1 MDNQQNSNQK
11 NHDSHKLLDK
21 KKTFFT
27 LNVIIRVLKALV
39 LFAVIALILGG
50 SLGLGVGMGYFAS
63 LVEGTDPPTQE
74 ELQKEISDI
83 TEVSKMTYAD
93 GSTISAIKSDLI
105 RTRVDGEH
113 ISQLLKNA
121 VIATED
127 EYFEEHD
134 GVVPKALIRAL
145 LSDVAGIGGSSG
157 GSTLTQQLV
166 KQQIL
171 TDETTFKRKAN
182 EILLAYRIE
191 NFFSKDEILT
201 TYLNVSPFGRN
212 NKGENIAGVEEA
224 AKGLFGKSANDLTLP
239 QAAFIAGL
247 PQSPIV
253 YTPYLNT
260 GELKEDVSAGMARK
274 DDVLFNMYREKMITK
289 EEYDAA
295 KSYDLAQDF
304 LPSAQANT
312 TTEGFLYYTVLNQA
326 VDVIMDMN
334 IEKAGV
340 NRAELDQVGLDQ
352 YEEQARRQIENR
364 GYTIESTI
372 DPTVYNTMQ
381 EAVANYGYL
390 LDDGYAA
397 TSVETGNILMD
408 NRTGKI
414 IGFVAGR
421 NYDINQNN
429 HAFDT
434 ERQVGSTIKPISVYG
449 PAIDQGM
456 IGSESRLANYPTKY
470 KTGGVLENATNAGT
484 NTFDTVRTS
493 LEWSYN
499 IPVVNLN
506 NAMKE
511 QMGDDNFSYNNYL
524 SKMNYPA
531 DERWSYESAPL
542 GSVEASVYTQTNGF
556 QALANGGVYQKGYMI
571 EKIIDNDGNVIYQHQ
586 ETPVQVYSPATASI
600 MNDLMRSVL
609 DSKITTPFKDVI
621 TGLNPQ
627 LASVDFVGKTG
638 TTNDYRDAWL
648 VVSNPSIT
656 ISSWSGYDEN
666 SIMSPDSGIQNSTY
680 LAYLTNAIY
689 TVRPDLF
696 NAEERFTL
704 TDDVIQANVSKL
716 TGDKDGGFTYNN
728 IRYSV
733 SGGTVVSYF
742 AKNGPADS
750 QYKFGYGGTDANYQ
764 AYWSKY
770 LSTKPASSSG
780 SSGSSRSGSSNT
792 NNNNNSNNNSNNTGT
807 AGGNTNTDPEPDPN
821 TDTDNNNNNENNNN
835 ETPPEENNNGGDTSE
850 EETPQGSV
858 EPTPS
863 D

>member
-1 MDNQQNSNQK
+1 MDNQNNSNNNKQ
-11 NHDSHKLLDK
+11 NLHKLVNK
-21 KKTFFT
+21 KNALLSF
-27 LNVIIRVLKALV
+27 NVLVRVLKAV
-39 LFAVIALILGG
+39 ILFAVVAILLGG
-50 SLGLGVGMGYFAS
+50 SLGLGIGMGYFAS
-63 LVEGTDPPTQE
+63 LVEGTEPPTKE
-74 ELQKEISDI
+74 ELQREISDI

-93 GSTISAIKSDLI
+93 GSMISSIKSDLI

-113 ISQLLKNA
+113 ISPLLKNA
-121 VIATED
+121 VISTED

-134 GVVPKALIRAL
+134 GVVPKALVRAL
-145 LSDVAGIGGSSG
+145 LADSVGFGGSSG

-166 KQQIL
+166 KQQLL

-191 NFFSKDEILT
+191 KYFTKDEILT

-253 YTPYLNT
+253 YTPYRNT
-260 GELKEDVSAGMARK
+260 GELKSDEDLAVGMKRK
-274 DDVLFNMYREKMITK
+274 DFVLFNMFREEKITK
-289 EEYDAA
+289 DEYEAA
-295 KSYDLAQDF
+295 KAYDLKQDF
-304 LPSAQANT
+304 LPTEAANT
-312 TTEGFLYYTVLNQA
+312 TTEGFLYYTVMEQA
-326 VDVIMDMN
+326 VEAIMDVN

-340 NRAELDQVGLDQ
+340 KREDLDELGLTQ
-352 YEEQARRQIENR
+352 YEEQARRQIQNR

-397 TSVETGNILMD
+397 ASVETGNVLMD
-408 NRTGKI
+408 NQTGKI

-421 NYDINQNN
+421 NYEINQNN

-434 ERQVGSTIKPISVYG
+434 HRQVGSTIKPISVYG

-470 KTGGVLENATNAGT
+470 KTGEELGNATNSGT

-499 IPVVNLN
+499 IPVYHLN
-506 NAMKE
+506 EALKE

-531 DERWSYESAPL
+531 ADGWAFESAPL

-556 QALANGGVYQKGYMI
+556 QALANKGVYQKGYMI
-571 EKIIDNDGNVIYQHQ
+571 EKITDNEGNVIYQHQ
-586 ETPVQVYSPATASI
+586 EAPVQVYSQATATI
-600 MNDLMRSVL
+600 MNDLMRSVI
-609 DSKITTPFKDVI
+609 DSKITTPFRDVI

-627 LASVDFVGKTG
+627 LAAADWIGKTG
-638 TTNDYRDAWL
+638 TTNDYKDAWL
-648 VVSNPSIT
+648 VVSTPSIT
-656 ISSWSGYDEN
+656 LSSWAGYDEGN
-666 SIMSPDSGIQNSTY
+666 VMSPNSGIQNSTY
-680 LAYLTNAIY
+680 LAHLTNAIY
-689 TVRPDLF
+689 NVRPDLF

-704 TDDVIQANVSKL
+704 SDDVIKATVSKL
-716 TGDKDGGFTYNN
+716 TGDKIGGFTYNN
-728 IRYSV
+728 IKYSV
-733 SGGTVVSYF
+733 SSESVVSYF

-750 QYKFGYGGTDANYQ
+750 QYKFGFGGSDANYQ

-770 LSTKPASSSG
+770 ISGTNNSSNSG
-780 SSGSSRSGSSNT
+780 TNNNSNNT
-792 NNNNNSNNNSNNTGT
+792 NNNNNSNDTNNSNSS
-807 AGGNTNTDPEPDPN
+807 
-821 TDTDNNNNNENNNN
+821 DTTPSSSSSEENK
-835 ETPPEENNNGGDTSE
+835 EENNQENGQDNGGNQEGNIES
-850 EETPQGSV
+850 PSGV
-858 EPTPS
+858 EPENS

>member
-11 NHDSHKLLDK
+11 KQDSHKLLN
-21 KKTFFT
+21 KKTTVLT
-27 LNVIIRVLKALV
+27 LNVIVRVLKSLV

-63 LVEGTDPPTQE
+63 LVEGTDPPTKE
-74 ELQKEISDI
+74 ELEREISDI

-93 GSTISAIKSDLI
+93 GSTISAVKSDLI

-145 LSDVAGIGGSSG
+145 LSDVGGIGGSSG

-182 EILLAYRIE
+182 EILLALRIE
-191 NFFSKDEILT
+191 NYFSKDEILT

-260 GELKEDVSAGMARK
+260 GELKEDISAGLKRK
-274 DDVLFNMYREKMITK
+274 DDVLFNMYREKLITK
-289 EEYDAA
+289 EEYEAA

-304 LPSAQANT
+304 LPTEQANT

-340 NRAELDQVGLDQ
+340 NKAELDQVGLDQ

-397 TSVETGNILMD
+397 ASVETGNILMD

-470 KTGGVLENATNAGT
+470 KTNAPLANATNDGT

-499 IPVVNLN
+499 IPVYHLN
-506 NAMKE
+506 EAMKE
-511 QMGDDNFSYNNYL
+511 QTGDQNFSYNNYL

-556 QALANGGVYQKGYMI
+556 QTLANGGVYQKGYMI
-571 EKIIDNDGNVIYQHQ
+571 EKITDNEGNVIYQHQ
-586 ETPVQVYSPATASI
+586 EAPVQVYSTATASI

-621 TGLNPQ
+621 AGLNPQ
-627 LASVDFVGKTG
+627 LASMDFVGKTG

-648 VVSNPSIT
+648 VVSTPSLT

-666 SIMSPDSGIQNSTY
+666 SVMSSNSGIQNSTY

-704 TDDVIQANVSKL
+704 SDDVIQASVSKL
-716 TGDKDGGFTYNN
+716 TGDKEGGFTYNN
-728 IRYSV
+728 IRYSI
-733 SGGTVVSYF
+733 SSGTVVSYF
-742 AKNGPADS
+742 AANGPADS

-770 LSTKPASSSG
+770 LSTKTSDSTG
-780 SSGSSRSGSSNT
+780 SSGSSTSGNTNTNTNDNSNT
-792 NNNNNSNNNSNNTGT
+792 NTGNVD
-807 AGGNTNTDPEPDPN
+807 GNTNTDTN
-821 TDTDNNNNNENNNN
+821 TDNNNENNDA
-835 ETPPEENNNGGDTSE
+835 NNNDTPTEDNNDNNSQE
-850 EETPQGSV
+850 PETPQGSL
-858 EPTPS
+858 EPTES
-863 D
+863 E

>member
-11 NHDSHKLLDK
+11 NQNSHKLLN
-21 KKTFFT
+21 KKTTFLT
-27 LNVIIRVLKALV
+27 LNVIVRVLKALV
-39 LFAVIALILGG
+39 VFAVIAIILGG

-63 LVEGTDPPTQE
+63 LVEGTDPPTKE
-74 ELQKEISDI
+74 ELQREISDI

-93 GSTISAIKSDLI
+93 GSTISAVKSDLI

-145 LSDVAGIGGSSG
+145 LSDVGGIGGSSG

-191 NFFSKDEILT
+191 NYFSKDEILT

-260 GELKEDVSAGMARK
+260 GELKEDLSAGIARK
-274 DDVLFNMYREKMITK
+274 DAVLFNMYREKMITK

-295 KSYDLAQDF
+295 KGYDLTQDF
-304 LPSAQANT
+304 LPSQQANT

-340 NRAELDQVGLDQ
+340 NKAELDQVGLDQ

-390 LDDGYAA
+390 LDDGYSAS
-397 TSVETGNILMD
+397 SVETGNILMD

-556 QALANGGVYQKGYMI
+556 QTLANGGVYQKGYMI
-571 EKIIDNDGNVIYQHQ
+571 EKITDNDGNVIYQHQ
-586 ETPVQVYSPATASI
+586 ETPVQVYSTATASI

-621 TGLNPQ
+621 AGLNPQ

-648 VVSNPSIT
+648 VVSTPSIT

-666 SIMSPDSGIQNSTY
+666 TVMSPNSGIQNSTY
-680 LAYLTNAIY
+680 LAYLTNAVY

-696 NAEERFTL
+696 SAEERFTL
-704 TDDVIQANVSKL
+704 SDDVIQATVSKL
-716 TGDKDGGFTYNN
+716 TGDKEGGFTYNN
-728 IRYSV
+728 VRYSV
-733 SGGTVVSYF
+733 SSGSIVSYF

-770 LSTKPASSSG
+770 LSTKTDSTNSSG
-780 SSGSSRSGSSNT
+780 SGDTNT
-792 NNNNNSNNNSNNTGT
+792 NNNNTNSNTGT
-807 AGGNTNTDPEPDPN
+807 VGGNTNTDTN
-821 TDTDNNNNNENNNN
+821 TDTNNNNTDTNNNETPSEDNNNNNDNGDGNDNQEQ
-835 ETPPEENNNGGDTSE
+835 ETPGGSIEPAPSE
-850 EETPQGSV
+850 
-858 EPTPS
+858 
-863 D
+863 

>member
-1 MDNQQNSNQK
+1 MDNQHNSNQK
-11 NHDSHKLLDK
+11 NQNSHKLLN
-21 KKTFFT
+21 KKTTFLTF
-27 LNVIIRVLKALV
+27 NVIVRVLKALV
-39 LFAVIALILGG
+39 LFAVIAIILGG

-63 LVEGTDPPTQE
+63 LVEGTDPPTKE
-74 ELQKEISDI
+74 ELEREISDI

-93 GSTISAIKSDLI
+93 GSTISAVKSDLI

-113 ISQLLKNA
+113 ISQLVKNA

-145 LSDVAGIGGSSG
+145 LSDVGGIGGSSG

-191 NFFSKDEILT
+191 NYFSKDEILT

-260 GELKEDVSAGMARK
+260 GELKEDISAGIARK
-274 DDVLFNMYREKMITK
+274 DAVLFNMYREKMITK
-289 EEYDAA
+289 EEYEAA

-304 LPSAQANT
+304 LPSEQANT
-312 TTEGFLYYTVLNQA
+312 TAQGFLYYTVLNQA

-397 TSVETGNILMD
+397 ASVETGNILMD

-511 QMGDDNFSYNNYL
+511 QMGDENFSYNNYL

-556 QALANGGVYQKGYMI
+556 QTLANGGVYQKGYMI
-571 EKIIDNDGNVIYQHQ
+571 EKITDNDGNVIYQHQ
-586 ETPVQVYSPATASI
+586 ETPVQVYSTATASI

-648 VVSNPSIT
+648 VVSTPSIT

-666 SIMSPDSGIQNSTY
+666 SVMSSNSGIQNSTY
-680 LAYLTNAIY
+680 LAYLTNAVY

-696 NAEERFTL
+696 NPEERFTL
-704 TDDVIQANVSKL
+704 SDDVIQASVSKL
-716 TGDKDGGFTYNN
+716 TGDKEGGFMYNN

-733 SGGTVVSYF
+733 SSGSIVSYF

-770 LSTKPASSSG
+770 LSTKTDATG
-780 SSGSSRSGSSNT
+780 SSGSTGSGNTNT
-792 NNNNNSNNNSNNTGT
+792 NNNNTNSNTGNVS
-807 AGGNTNTDPEPDPN
+807 GNTNTDANTNTNNDATNNDTN
-821 TDTDNNNNNENNNN
+821 TDTNNN
-835 ETPPEENNNGGDTSE
+835 ETPTEENNNNNNNNQE
-850 EETPQGSV
+850 EETPQGSI
-858 EPTPS
+858 EPAPTE
-863 D
+863 

>member
-11 NHDSHKLLDK
+11 KQDSHKLLN
-21 KKTFFT
+21 KKTTVLT
-27 LNVIIRVLKALV
+27 LNVIVRVLKSLV

-63 LVEGTDPPTQE
+63 LVEGTDPPTKE
-74 ELQKEISDI
+74 ELEREISDI

-93 GSTISAIKSDLI
+93 GSTISAVKSDLI

-145 LSDVAGIGGSSG
+145 LSDVGGIGGSSG

-182 EILLAYRIE
+182 EILLALRIE
-191 NFFSKDEILT
+191 NYFSKDEILT

-260 GELKEDVSAGMARK
+260 GELKEDISAGLKRK
-274 DDVLFNMYREKMITK
+274 DDVLFNMYREKLITK
-289 EEYDAA
+289 EEYEVA

-304 LPSAQANT
+304 LPTEQANT

-340 NRAELDQVGLDQ
+340 NKAELDQVGLDQ

-397 TSVETGNILMD
+397 ASVETGNILMD

-470 KTGGVLENATNAGT
+470 KTNEPLGNATNDGT

-499 IPVVNLN
+499 IPVYHLN
-506 NAMKE
+506 EAMKE
-511 QMGDDNFSYNNYL
+511 QMGDANFSYNNYL

-531 DERWSYESAPL
+531 DDGWSYESAPL
-542 GSVEASVYTQTNGF
+542 GSVETSVYTQTNGF

-571 EKIIDNDGNVIYQHQ
+571 EKITDNDGNVIYQHQ
-586 ETPVQVYSPATASI
+586 EAPVQVYSTATASI

-621 TGLNPQ
+621 AGLNPQ
-627 LASVDFVGKTG
+627 LASMDFVGKTG
-638 TTNDYRDAWL
+638 TTTDYRDAWL
-648 VVSNPSIT
+648 VVSTPSLT

-666 SIMSPDSGIQNSTY
+666 SVMSSNSGIQNSTY

-704 TDDVIQANVSKL
+704 SDDVIQASVSKL
-716 TGDKDGGFTYNN
+716 TGDKEGGFTYNN
-728 IRYSV
+728 IRYSI
-733 SGGTVVSYF
+733 SSGTVVSYF
-742 AKNGPADS
+742 AANGPADS

-770 LSTKPASSSG
+770 LSTKTSDSTG
-780 SSGSSRSGSSNT
+780 SSGSSTSGNTNTNTNDNSNT
-792 NNNNNSNNNSNNTGT
+792 NTGNVD
-807 AGGNTNTDPEPDPN
+807 GNTNTDTN
-821 TDTDNNNNNENNNN
+821 TDNNNENNDA
-835 ETPPEENNNGGDTSE
+835 NNNDTPTEDNNDNNSQE
-850 EETPQGSV
+850 PETPQGSL
-858 EPTPS
+858 EPTES
-863 D
+863 E